1 MSSSWSIKRKYWW
14 KFVSPY
20 IHLHVYVW
28 NPFSFDV
35 IIAFLISILFST
47 NFFIYARMKVVSCWL
62 INVIPE
68 CHFEIELICGGW
80 AGEQLEWGIRGYLL
94 TCRRMEWNGS
104 SWLCCIL
111 NFIRR
116 RNVWWRKVMMRILY
130 NSIWALNN
138 FFSFYSFHFSV
149 RSVMH
154 KYLEKENEVNF
165 DKIFNQVLG
174 KSCYLCMPVISSLT
188 RSQLTRC
195 RCYTYIHI
203 MYFKSNKIRGF
214 RECGV
219 FQESKYRVKRGITL
233 PYLIRT
239 LFKISQ

>member
-80 AGEQLEWGIRGYLL
+80 AGEQLEWGIMGYLL

-116 RNVWWRKVMMRILY
+116 RNVWWRKVMMRCGVSLY
-130 NSIWALNN
+130 VLIRFFPFQFCIIRFKPLIIFSHFIHFISVFAVWCINIW
-138 FFSFYSFHFSV
+138 
-149 RSVMH
+149 RRR
-154 KYLEKENEVNF
+154 
-165 DKIFNQVLG
+165 
-174 KSCYLCMPVISSLT
+174 T
-188 RSQLTRC
+188 RSTL
-195 RCYTYIHI
+195 I
-203 MYFKSNKIRGF
+203 KSSIKF
-214 RECGV
+214 
-219 FQESKYRVKRGITL
+219 
-233 PYLIRT
+233 
-239 LFKISQ
+239 